1 MEYDKLDL
9 VQSKAN
15 NLLDDLKED
24 TATSYVTN
32 SLLVV
37 VIMYLISLVILY
49 ITDVN
54 SSIIKFLIYL
64 LVMIICLVVYRM
76 RMNAAVRESQDLAS
90 YTKVDKEDK
99 ANYISGQLK
108 YLSSGYNIKI
118 VRLKSV
124 KLVYIVVF
132 PLLLVLLSELYQYF
146 FGDGNIGTS
155 IMQFVLAFI
164 IGSGFWAFYFQNDI
178 KEFQMDRDDVD
189 RMVSTLYS

>member
-1 MEYDKLDL
+1 MKYDKLDL
-9 VQSKAN
+9 IQSKAE
-15 NLLDDLKED
+15 NLLQDLKED

-32 SLLVV
+32 ALLVL

-64 LVMIICLVVYRM
+64 LVMIICLVIYRM
-76 RMNAAVRESQDLAS
+76 RMTASVKESQALAA
-90 YTKVDKEDK
+90 YEKLDKEDK

-118 VRLKSV
+118 IRLQSVRLIYT
-124 KLVYIVVF
+124 LAF

-146 FGDGNIGTS
+146 FSDGDISTS
-155 IMQFVLAFI
+155 IMQFVIAFL
-164 IGSGFWAFYFQNDI
+164 IGSTFWVFYFQNDI
-178 KEFQMDRDDVD
+178 KEFEMDRDDVD
-189 RMVSTLYS
+189 RMISNLYS

>member
-1 MEYDKLDL
+1 MKYDKLDL
-9 VQSKAN
+9 IQNKAE
-15 NLLDDLKED
+15 NLLQDLKED

-32 SLLVV
+32 ALLVL

-64 LVMIICLVVYRM
+64 LVMIICLVIYRM
-76 RMNAAVRESQDLAS
+76 RMTASVKESQSLAA
-90 YTKVDKEDK
+90 YEKLDKEDK

-118 VRLKSV
+118 IRLQSVRLIYV
-124 KLVYIVVF
+124 IAF

-146 FGDGNIGTS
+146 FSEGDISTT
-155 IMQFVLAFI
+155 IMQFIIAFL
-164 IGSGFWAFYFQNDI
+164 IGSTFWFFYFQNDI
-178 KEFQMDRDDVD
+178 KEFEMDRDDVD
-189 RMVSTLYS
+189 RMVSNLYS

>member
-1 MEYDKLDL
+1 MKYDKLDL
-9 VQSKAN
+9 IQSKAE
-15 NLLDDLKED
+15 NLLQDLKED

-32 SLLVV
+32 ALLVL

-64 LVMIICLVVYRM
+64 LVMIICLVIYRM
-76 RMNAAVRESQDLAS
+76 RMTASVKESQALAA
-90 YTKVDKEDK
+90 YEKLDKEDK

-118 VRLKSV
+118 IRLQSVRLIYV
-124 KLVYIVVF
+124 IAF

-146 FGDGNIGTS
+146 FSEGDISTS
-155 IMQFVLAFI
+155 IMQFVIAFL
-164 IGSGFWAFYFQNDI
+164 IGSTFWFFYFQNDI
-178 KEFQMDRDDVD
+178 KEFEMDRDDVD
-189 RMVSTLYS
+189 RMISNLYS

>member
-1 MEYDKLDL
+1 MKYDKLDL
-9 VQSKAN
+9 IQNKAE
-15 NLLDDLKED
+15 NLLQDLKED

-32 SLLVV
+32 ALLVL

-64 LVMIICLVVYRM
+64 LVMIICLVIYRM
-76 RMNAAVRESQDLAS
+76 RMTASVKESQSLAA
-90 YTKVDKEDK
+90 YEKLDKEDK

-118 VRLKSV
+118 IRLQSVRLIYV
-124 KLVYIVVF
+124 IAF

-146 FGDGNIGTS
+146 FSEGDISTS
-155 IMQFVLAFI
+155 IMQFIIAFL
-164 IGSGFWAFYFQNDI
+164 IGSTFWFFYFQNDI
-178 KEFQMDRDDVD
+178 KEFEMDRDDVD
-189 RMVSTLYS
+189 RMVSNLYS

>member
-1 MEYDKLDL
+1 MKYDKLDL
-9 VQSKAN
+9 IQSKAE
-15 NLLDDLKED
+15 NLLRDLKED

-32 SLLVV
+32 ALLVL

-76 RMNAAVRESQDLAS
+76 RMTASVKESQSLAD
-90 YTKVDKEDK
+90 YEKMDKEDK

-118 VRLKSV
+118 IRLQSVRLIYV
-124 KLVYIVVF
+124 IAF

-146 FGDGNIGTS
+146 FGDGDIDTS
-155 IMQFVLAFI
+155 IMQFILAFI
-164 IGSGFWAFYFQNDI
+164 IGSSFWFFYFQNDI
-178 KEFQMDRDDVD
+178 REFEMDRDDVD